1 MGISNWGLAW
11 TLIMPIALILY
22 YFYRKK
28 YKDQP
33 VSSILYWQQVM
44 KEMQASPYLKKLQQH
59 ALFYIQLA
67 ALLLLVLA
75 LMNPFFKSQSLEG
88 GEFIF
93 VIDTSASML
102 AGSPSALEQ
111 HKEVM
116 KDLAVRTQGK
126 PVTIINAGSNPE
138 VLVSKVQSEPDLIR
152 AIEGIAPGYESSQ
165 MEKTILFAETLLE
178 ENSGAIHIFTD
189 SLDRS
194 VLTPKTGLAYEVHA
208 VREKPANVSMRQFGV
223 AEEATASRA
232 IVQILNDSEEAV
244 SAEIELTGGNHTVT
258 EAITLEAGE
267 ERLIPFENLPASDLW
282 QASIAADD
290 DYIWDNQ
297 MFTYNSRG
305 VDSVI
310 IDNSLHNLVARGVE
324 SLGITVNSTAAEEL
338 TEFTGVPIVTNQS
351 GMIGGDSPVLLIGRD
366 DESSEAV
373 SGEVE
378 SAVHP
383 LFSYA
388 PMENVFISQI
398 YPGFE
403 GFTTVATVGDE
414 PFIQVSPQGDIVV
427 LADIEATDWPLSPSF
442 PLFLWSAFNE
452 LGGTDEYLGTF
463 LPKEHR
469 AVSLSSG
476 SGEWEIFKG
485 DEFQF
490 SYIEGES
497 SFQAPKEPGVYR
509 AVNDAESKT
518 FVVQLN
524 NEEKTF
530 AAGQDFSIGSAAE
543 SETSTE
549 QSILLWIL
557 LLILLLMLVEWEVYR
572 RGTSYR

>member
-1 MGISNWGLAW
+1 M
-11 TLIMPIALILY
+11 
-22 YFYRKK
+22 
-28 YKDQP
+28 
-33 VSSILYWQQVM
+33 
-44 KEMQASPYLKKLQQH
+44 
-59 ALFYIQLA
+59 
-67 ALLLLVLA
+67 
-75 LMNPFFKSQSLEG
+75 
-88 GEFIF
+88 
-93 VIDTSASML
+93 
-102 AGSPSALEQ
+102 
-111 HKEVM
+111 
-116 KDLAVRTQGK
+116 
-126 PVTIINAGSNPE
+126 
-138 VLVSKVQSEPDLIR
+138 
-152 AIEGIAPGYESSQ
+152 
-165 MEKTILFAETLLE
+165 
-178 ENSGAIHIFTD
+178 
-189 SLDRS
+189 
-194 VLTPKTGLAYEVHA
+194 
-208 VREKPANVSMRQFGV
+208 
-223 AEEATASRA
+223 
-232 IVQILNDSEEAV
+232 
-244 SAEIELTGGNHTVT
+244 
-258 EAITLEAGE
+258 
-267 ERLIPFENLPASDLW
+267 
-282 QASIAADD
+282 
-290 DYIWDNQ
+290 
-297 MFTYNSRG
+297 
-305 VDSVI
+305 
-310 IDNSLHNLVARGVE
+310 
-324 SLGITVNSTAAEEL
+324 NSTAAEEL

-549 QSILLWIL
+549 QSILPWIL